1 MLKQL
6 TPDQVQ
12 IIILAALRAREAA
25 RRFWSGKPLPFG
37 DVAEAL
43 PAHDFTD
50 ADTAPLAHAEE
61 VVAFRRLLAE
71 LSHGARAELMALAWL
86 GCGECDPPHWEQAV
100 KRVGKLS
107 DDHVI
112 EVLAATSPLP
122 EYLGWGLNILSR

>member
-12 IIILAALRAREAA
+12 NVIAAALRARDAA

-71 LSHGARAELMALAWL
+71 LSHEARAELMALAWPGL
-86 GCGECDPPHWEQAV
+86 AAASVTYRTGS
-100 KRVGKLS
+100 KLS
-107 DDHVI
+107 
-112 EVLAATSPLP
+112 EELANCRTSTS
-122 EYLGWGLNILSR
+122 SRCWPPQARCPSIWVGD

>member
-12 IIILAALRAREAA
+12 NVIAAALRARDAA

-37 DVAEAL
+37 DVAEVL

-50 ADTAPLAHAEE
+50 ADIAPLAHAEE
-61 VVAFRRLLAE
+61 VVSFRQRLAD
-71 LSHGARAELMALAWL
+71 LSHEARAELMALAWL
-86 GCGECDPPHWEQAV
+86 GCGECDPPHWDRAV
-100 KRVGKLS
+100 KRIDRLS

-122 EYLGWGLNILSR
+122 EYLSWGLNTISE

>member
-71 LSHGARAELMALAWL
+71 LSHEARAELMALAWL
-86 GCGECDPPHWEQAV
+86 GCGECDLPHWEQAV
-100 KRVGKLS
+100 RRTGKLS
-107 DDHVI
+107 DEYVI

-122 EYLGWGLNILSR
+122 EYLGWGLNNMSG